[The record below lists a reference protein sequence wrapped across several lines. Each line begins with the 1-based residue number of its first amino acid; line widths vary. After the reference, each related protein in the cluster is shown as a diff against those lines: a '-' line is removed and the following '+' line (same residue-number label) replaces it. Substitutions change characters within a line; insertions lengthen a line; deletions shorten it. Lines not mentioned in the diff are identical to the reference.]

1 MLFRSTYRERNE
13 IARELYDT
21 FAKDLAS
28 VTHRIDE
35 AIGLNSTNTRTRE
48 ALRSIRSELSTMIKE
63 SKNVLDEEYEL
74 TNREAEMLKALSTGA
89 SLKDI
94 AKKFVITE
102 ATVKSHLNKVYRK
115 LGASNRLAAVNEAK
129 KIGIII

>member
-1 MLFRSTYRERNE
+1 MNGTYRERNE

-28 VTHRIDE
+28 VTHRINE

-48 ALRSIRSELSTMIKE
+48 ALRSIRLELSTMIKD

>member
-1 MLFRSTYRERNE
+1 MNGTYRERNE

-63 SKNVLDEEYEL
+63 SKNVLDEEFEL

>member
-1 MLFRSTYRERNE
+1 MNGTYRERNE

-48 ALRSIRSELSTMIKE
+48 ALRSIRLELSTMIKD

>member
-1 MLFRSTYRERNE
+1 MNGTYRERNE

-48 ALRSIRSELSTMIKE
+48 ALRSIRLELSTMIKE